1 MCANFL
7 RKFMLATQRNRLQAA
22 DLVPEQAH
30 QLHLFA
36 NPQIIFLI
44 KHIYYYIYMII
55 YMYAWIL
62 CIYIYMLYV
71 ISYVWYIVSH
81 MFKCDL
87 PFPQKMSSPETSR
100 LFSPGA
106 AFSCALLRNG
116 RGATTPGRAR
126 PLEPS
131 WTSWASGPLEIS
143 MRKKKLKMWKIHR

>member
-44 KHIYYYIYMII
+44 KHIYIYYIYMII
-55 YMYAWIL
+55 YVRMDTMY
-62 CIYIYMLYV
+62 IYICYMWYHMCDT
-71 ISYVWYIVSH
+71 SYHICLSVTCH
-81 MFKCDL
+81 
-87 PFPQKMSSPETSR
+87 FPKKMSSPETSR